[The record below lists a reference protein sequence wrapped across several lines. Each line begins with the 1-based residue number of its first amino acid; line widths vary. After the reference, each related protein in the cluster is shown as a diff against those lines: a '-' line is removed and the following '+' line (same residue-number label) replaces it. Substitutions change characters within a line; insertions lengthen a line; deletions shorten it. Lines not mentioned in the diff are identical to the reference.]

1 MQSFV
6 DDVHF
11 NASSN
16 GESFARVPNGSG
28 RLAPMQQTTLGTGNA
43 SVRVGPLV
51 ISELNYN
58 PGAPSEAALAIDP
71 TLTAD
76 DLEFVEIHN
85 PTTSPV
91 DLTNWQI
98 SGGVDYDFPMG
109 TMIGSGGTLVVLSFN
124 PTNAGNTDQ
133 LNAFRAHY
141 GIGESVDLLGGYANR
156 LNDSFE
162 QLVLKRAG
170 TSPPLSLIHI

>member
-1 MQSFV
+1 MLFRSGPNDFALSGTRGDDVWMVISDGSGGVQSFV

-11 NASSN
+11 NASPN

-109 TMIGSGGTLVVLSFN
+109 TIDRKSVV
-124 PTNAGNTDQ
+124 
-133 LNAFRAHY
+133 
-141 GIGESVDLLGGYANR
+141 
-156 LNDSFE
+156 
-162 QLVLKRAG
+162 
-170 TSPPLSLIHI
+170 